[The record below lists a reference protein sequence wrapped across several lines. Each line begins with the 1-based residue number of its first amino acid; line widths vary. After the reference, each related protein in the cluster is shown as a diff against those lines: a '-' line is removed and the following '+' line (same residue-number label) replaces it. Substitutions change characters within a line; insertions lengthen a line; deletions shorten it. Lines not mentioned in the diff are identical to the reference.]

1 MSRGRRNVHGHIGKD
16 EFLLGLDVGNSVL
29 FVVDVHGR
37 ITNNQRERAHI
48 ILSETDD
55 RGRNPLVVV
64 ENIDWRVG
72 AEGME
77 PGFIAL
83 RSRGTESGA
92 YGVQR
97 VVGKMYIDSFVILT
111 NLVFCSMIGGKSN
124 VNLNW
129 SDYA

>member
-83 RSRGTESGA
+83 RSRGQSRVHTAFRESLE
-92 YGVQR
+92 R
-97 VVGKMYIDSFVILT
+97 CILIPLSFLRILYF
-111 NLVFCSMIGGKSN
+111 V
-124 VNLNW
+124 
-129 SDYA
+129 A